1 MIAPHELKNKVFS
14 RAVRG
19 YNQQEVDEYFD
30 FLIEKYT
37 EAYKAA
43 SELEQKFNKLQAK
56 YSELSNEEESIRS
69 AILKAQKLG
78 EAIVQNAQ
86 DEAKSKEDDLQERCD
101 QIVAEAKERV
111 EIEKENILRLRR
123 TAIEFQHKLYDDY
136 VKHVEMIRSMNLD
149 EMPIADTIFNEDAS
163 LAIAKAEAL
172 DGKDFSILVPGEAIA
187 DNSEESKDN

>member
-78 EAIVQNAQ
+78 EAIIHNAEE
-86 DEAKSKEDDLQERCD
+86 EAKSKEDDLQERCD
-101 QIVAEAKERV
+101 KIVAEAKERV
-111 EIEKENILRLRR
+111 EQEKENILRLRR

-149 EMPIADTIFNEDAS
+149 EMPDADKLFNEDAS
-163 LAIAKAEAL
+163 LASAKAEAL
-172 DGKDFSILVPGEAIA
+172 DGKDFSILAPASDA
-187 DNSEESKDN
+187 SDPSEENKDN